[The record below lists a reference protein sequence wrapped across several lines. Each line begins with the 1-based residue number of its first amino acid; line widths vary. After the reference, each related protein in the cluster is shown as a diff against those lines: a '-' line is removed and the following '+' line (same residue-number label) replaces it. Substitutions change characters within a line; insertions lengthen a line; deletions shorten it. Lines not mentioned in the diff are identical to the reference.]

1 MEREM
6 PHEVPSLHGLV
17 PRIYESPGRN
27 LQAFLSKRR
36 SSVEEATAAKA
47 AAWAAVEA
55 KKAAEAGEADQ
66 SRRNSVEELN
76 KELVGVQT
84 RLLNTARKSPE
95 RRRLKDESE
104 RLQRVIDGE
113 VAQIRRPDVSCDTEV
128 E

>member
-1 MEREM
+1 MD
-6 PHEVPSLHGLV
+6 LV
-17 PRIYESPGRN
+17 
-27 LQAFLSKRR
+27 
-36 SSVEEATAAKA
+36 
-47 AAWAAVEA
+47 
-55 KKAAEAGEADQ
+55 GEAFVANPLEDGQ
-66 SRRNSVEELN
+66 ELN